1 MAHEETAFSSIT
13 PQQLNRQIVA
23 AGIPIVGV
31 TIGIESD
38 KSTWYAQFLDTATPA
53 QHAQA
58 QAIIDAYDIAAEDL
72 KWQWYLVRTQR
83 DKLLYSCDWTQIA
96 DAAVSAEN
104 VAAWVTYRQA
114 LRAVPQ
120 TQTDPYAIVWPTPPF
135 VIDPMPL

>member
-1 MAHEETAFSSIT
+1 MANTGV
-13 PQQLNRQIVA
+13 QLNGQITA
-23 AGIPIVGV
+23 AGIPIAGV
-31 TIGIESD
+31 SIGTATD
-38 KSTWYAQFLDTATPA
+38 KKTWSAQFLDTATPA
-53 QHAQA
+53 QRVEA

-83 DKLLYSCDWTQIA
+83 DKLLYSCDWTQVA

>member
-13 PQQLNRQIVA
+13 PQQLNGQIVA

-53 QHAQA
+53 QRVEA
-58 QAIIDAYDIAAEDL
+58 QAIIDAYNIAAEDL
-72 KWQWYLVRTQR
+72 AWQWYLVRTQR
-83 DKLLYSCDWTQIA
+83 DKLLYACDWTQVA

-104 VAAWVTYRQA
+104 VAAWTAYRQA

-120 TQTDPYAIVWPTPPF
+120 TQTDPYAIVWPNLPA
-135 VIDPMPL
+135 

>member
-1 MAHEETAFSSIT
+1 MANTGV
-13 PQQLNRQIVA
+13 QLNGQITA
-23 AGIPIVGV
+23 AGIPIAGV
-31 TIGIESD
+31 SIGTATD
-38 KSTWYAQFLDTATPA
+38 KTTWSVQFLDTATPA
-53 QHAQA
+53 QRVEA

-83 DKLLYSCDWTQIA
+83 DKLLYSCDWTQVA

>member
-1 MAHEETAFSSIT
+1 MSNIAASLDG
-13 PQQLNRQIVA
+13 QLKA
-23 AGIPIVGV
+23 AGIPIAGV
-31 TIGIESD
+31 SIGTATD
-38 KSTWYAQFLDTATPA
+38 KATWSVQFLDTATPA
-53 QHAQA
+53 QKSAA
-58 QAIIDAYDIAAEDL
+58 QAIINAYDIAAENL
-72 KWQWYLVRTQR
+72 EWQWYLVRTQR
-83 DKLLYSCDWTQIA
+83 DRLLYSCDWTQTA

>member
-1 MAHEETAFSSIT
+1 MSNIAA
-13 PQQLNRQIVA
+13 QLDAQIRS
-23 AGIPIVGV
+23 AGIPISGV
-31 TIGIESD
+31 SIGNSAN
-38 KSTWYAQFLDTATPA
+38 KSTWYVQFLDTATPV

-104 VAAWVTYRQA
+104 VAAWTAYRQA

>member
-1 MAHEETAFSSIT
+1 MSDFMIVGSVYK
-13 PQQLNRQIVA
+13 QLLA
-23 AGIPIVGV
+23 AGIPIVSV
-31 TIGIESD
+31 SIGSTYD
-38 KSTWYAQFLDTATPA
+38 KRTWTVQPDSL
-53 QHAQA
+53 QA
-58 QAIIDAYDIAAEDL
+58 ASQPIIDAYDIPAEEL
-72 KWQWYLVRTQR
+72 AWQWYVVRTQR

-96 DAAVSAEN
+96 DAAMAAEN